1 VQAACIIILAHRR
14 CNGLGSYWSVVR
26 RRHTVSIVRNV
37 LDTIGNTPLV
47 ELCRVVPPDHARV
60 LVKLEAY
67 NPTGSMKD
75 RMAIAVIERAESDGR
90 LTPGGTVVEYSGGST
105 GASLAL
111 VCAAKGYGIRIV
123 TSDAFSRE
131 KRDHMRALGA
141 DLIEVPSRGG
151 GITKE
156 LIEEMIELALRH
168 SEEPNTFYSDQL
180 LNADGIAGYHPL
192 GEEIWS
198 QTGGRVD
205 AFAQVV
211 GTAHSIEG
219 TTAVLRSRNPGLHV
233 AAVEPAESAVLS
245 GGEPGAHKI
254 EGIGL
259 GFVPQLWRAGI
270 ADEIM
275 TVSTEEAKSMARKLA
290 SQEALFAGTSS
301 GANVVAAIRI
311 AKRLGAGHTVV
322 TLLVD
327 SGLKYL
333 TTDLYTGS

>member
-1 VQAACIIILAHRR
+1 MRIAE
-14 CNGLGSYWSVVR
+14 
-26 RRHTVSIVRNV
+26 NV
-37 LDTIGNTPLV
+37 LKAIGNTPLV
-47 ELCRVVPPDHARV
+47 ELRRVVPPGHARV
-60 LVKLEAY
+60 LVKLEGA

-90 LTPGGTVVEYSGGST
+90 LQPGGTVVEYTGGST

-111 VCAAKGYGIRIV
+111 VCAAKTYKIQIV
-123 TSDAFSRE
+123 TSDAFSQE

-141 DLIEVPSRGG
+141 DLVEVPSQGG

-156 LIEEMIELALRH
+156 LVEEMIELAHRM
-168 SEEPNTFYSDQL
+168 SEEPGAYYSDQL
-180 LNADGIAGYHPL
+180 QNADAIAGYHPL

-205 AFAQVV
+205 AFVQVV
-211 GTAHSIEG
+211 GTAHAIEG
-219 TTAVLRSRNPGLHV
+219 TAEVLRRYNPDLTV
-233 AAVEPAESAVLS
+233 VAVEPAESPVLS
-245 GGEPGAHKI
+245 GGKPGAHKI
-254 EGIGL
+254 EGIGI
-259 GFVPQLWRAGI
+259 GFVPQLWKDSI

-275 TVSTEEAKSMARKLA
+275 TVSTEEAKAMARKLA

-301 GANVVAAIRI
+301 GANVVAAIRV
-311 AKRLGAGHTVV
+311 AKRLGPGHTVV

-333 TTDLYTGS
+333 TTDLYTSD